1 MPSDLLEWLNGE
13 ILDLGEFIV
22 KKYNELKILIV
33 FSLALL

>member
-22 KKYNELKILIV
+22 SKYKELIILIV